1 MIYITSDKTL
11 YIVMRVVIILETV
24 YRGIE
29 KIIMNRTVYIIVSVV
44 LISELQFCRLK

>member
-1 MIYITSDKTL
+1 MIYITSDKAL

-29 KIIMNRTVYIIVSVV
+29 KIIMNRTVHIIVSVV
-44 LISELQFCRLK
+44 LICELQFCRLK